1 MYWGA
6 RINNVGSSVRRK
18 ECSRT
23 HAAMQRLFQKEPALR
38 AQFNETYKSTAESR
52 TAFITRSRGLV
63 GDDLKKLVQTTVT
76 ETRSQHSSS
85 KRRTRTDFL
94 DSPDLKK
101 SLVGKPDELQRILDS
116 GPSFEHP
123 DTGAQMYALTS
134 FTEEHP
140 HYHLAMLNQSMSL
153 CHPMLY
159 NPAPMNDTRK
169 V

>member
-6 RINNVGSSVRRK
+6 RINNVGSSVRCK

-63 GDDLKKLVQTTVT
+63 GDDLKKLVQTAVT

-85 KRRTRTDFL
+85 KRKTRTDFL

-101 SLVGKPDELQRILDS
+101 CLVGKPDELQRILDS

>member
-1 MYWGA
+1 
-6 RINNVGSSVRRK
+6 
-18 ECSRT
+18 
-23 HAAMQRLFQKEPALR
+23 MQRLFQKEPALR

-63 GDDLKKLVQTTVT
+63 GDDLKKLVQTAVT

-85 KRRTRTDFL
+85 KRKTRTDFL

-101 SLVGKPDELQRILDS
+101 CLVGKPDELQRILDS